1 MLRPSTA
8 PRWNNATSTLRLPG
22 SAAAAARSKK
32 GGAPAKATSAQAPDR
47 TNVLRVSMDALTV
60 SPPLELGRPEH
71 ERDDLLDVGVHDAI
85 VRRRPPDL
93 RVVELAPEDVAGGR
107 RGLPMEHAVEHT
119 VEDGA
124 RIADVDA
131 TGQRRETH
139 AHTTE
144 PVLRQLEGEVH
155 PRQQRPG
162 V

>member
-71 ERDDLLDVGVHDAI
+71 ERDDLLDIGVHDAI
-85 VRRRPPDL
+85 VRRRPADL
-93 RVVELAPEDVAGGR
+93 RVVELAPENVAGGR
-107 RGLPMEHAVEHT
+107 RGLPMEHAAE
-119 VEDGA
+119 A
-124 RIADVDA
+124 
-131 TGQRRETH
+131 
-139 AHTTE
+139 
-144 PVLRQLEGEVH
+144 VLRQLQGEVH
-155 PRQQRPG
+155 PRQQRSGVHPRLGSVGISGRRLRLVQRLADPG
-162 V
+162 GG